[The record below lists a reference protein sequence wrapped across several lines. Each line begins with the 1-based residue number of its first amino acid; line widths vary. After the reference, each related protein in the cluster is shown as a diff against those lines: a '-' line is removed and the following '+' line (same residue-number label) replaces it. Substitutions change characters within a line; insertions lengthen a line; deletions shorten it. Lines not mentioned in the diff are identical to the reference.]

1 MSKRKKITCLTFY
14 ALCAFYA
21 SYAFYAFYAFMLAKL
36 PLITSFT
43 ILLKCGKKRCDVC
56 DMISEASPFSLLIA
70 MINVLCI

>member
-14 ALCAFYA
+14 TLCAFYA

-43 ILLKCGKKRCDVC
+43 ILLKCGKRCDVC
-56 DMISEASPFSLLIA
+56 DMISEASPFTLLIA
-70 MINVLCI
+70 MINVLRI